1 MDSSEGKRGFSGL
14 ADLATKTNEVANA
27 LPSLQDPIIA
37 SEKETIDRNDVIQKT
52 SAPQSGKKM
61 LWIIGIVVATVVA
74 IYMFSSPA
82 SVPKQPAQSQDMSA
96 SRQNPESAVSPPIK
110 KISAAEIISD
120 ISSVLSSMPTI
131 NPNKV
136 HIKGKVL
143 VWDKTSN
150 RISSVQSDLPQNMK
164 WTGSINETTTVMI
177 ISDFQNKQVGTYGTD
192 IPAYKRTATLLIATW
207 PDKKAVGRITIIGDD
222 PPQQIRF
229 KSRPKEIYGDIN
241 RPIAQ
246 WI

>member
-1 MDSSEGKRGFSGL
+1 MDSGERKRGFSGL
-14 ADLATKTNEVANA
+14 ADLATKTNEMANA
-27 LPSLQDPIIA
+27 LPSPKDPINT
-37 SEKETIDRNDVIQKT
+37 SEMETIDRNDAIQKI

-61 LWIIGIVVATVVA
+61 FWIISIVVAILAA
-74 IYMFSSPA
+74 INMFSSPS
-82 SVPKQPAQSQDMSA
+82 SVPTQPVQP
-96 SRQNPESAVSPPIK
+96 QNPIK

-120 ISSVLSSMPTI
+120 ISPVLSSMPPI
-131 NPNKV
+131 NQNQV

-150 RISSVQSDLPQNMK
+150 KISSVQSDLPQNLK
-164 WTGSINETTTVMI
+164 WTESINEMTTVMI

-207 PDKKAVGRITIIGDD
+207 PDKKAVGRVTIIGDD

-246 WI
+246 WIERCQKIP